1 MTLERLLKWT
11 GLVAVVAGILFVVVQ
26 PIHPPD
32 TLASVTTG
40 QWAIVHYLTLAMTV
54 LFGVG
59 VTGIYV
65 RQVEESGWLGFV
77 GTVTLNLA
85 LFITAAMVFIEAF
98 VSPVLADR
106 DPELV
111 SALLGLVSGTPAT
124 VDLGPLATLW
134 AISGIA
140 FPLGCALLGFATIR
154 ARVLPRLAGAVF
166 GFGLPVAVVVV
177 SLLPGDL
184 HRLGAIPIGVGLA
197 WLGWAVWTGTGRTDA
212 VSATPQAVQ
221 VNARPV

>member
-1 MTLERLLKWT
+1 MTMQRLLKWT
-11 GLVAVVAGILFVVVQ
+11 GMVAVLAGILFVVVQ

-54 LFGVG
+54 LFIVG
-59 VTGIYV
+59 ITGIYL
-65 RQVEESGWLGFV
+65 RQVEETGWLGLV
-77 GTVTLNLA
+77 GTVTLNVA

-106 DPELV
+106 DPEFV
-111 SALLGLVSGTPAT
+111 TALLGLVSGEAGQ

-134 AISGIA
+134 AISGVA
-140 FPLGCALLGFATIR
+140 FPLGCALVGFATMR
-154 ARVLPRLAGAVF
+154 ARVLPRLGAAVF

-184 HRLGAIPIGVGLA
+184 HRLGAIPIGIGLA
-197 WLGWAVWTGTGRTDA
+197 WLGWAVWTGTDRTEQMA
-212 VSATPQAVQ
+212 VGLL
-221 VNARPV
+221 

>member
-1 MTLERLLKWT
+1 MTLERLLRWT
-11 GLVAVVAGILFVVVQ
+11 GMVAVVAGILFVVVQ

-59 VTGIYV
+59 ITGIYV
-65 RQVEESGWLGFV
+65 RQVEETGWLGLV

-106 DPELV
+106 DPEFV
-111 SALLGLVSGTPAT
+111 SALLGLVSGTPGT
-124 VDLGPLATLW
+124 VDLGPLATMW
-134 AISGIA
+134 SVSGVA
-140 FPLGCALLGFATIR
+140 FPLGCAVLGFATIR
-154 ARVLPRLAGAVF
+154 ARVLPRLAAAVF

-197 WLGWAVWTGTGRTDA
+197 WLGWAVWRGAADRESVVPETIQ
-212 VSATPQAVQ
+212 ATV
-221 VNARPV
+221 

>member
-1 MTLERLLKWT
+1 MTLERLLRWT
-11 GLVAVVAGILFVVVQ
+11 GMVAVVAGILFVVVQ

-59 VTGIYV
+59 ITGIYV
-65 RQVEESGWLGFV
+65 RQVEETGWLGLV

-106 DPELV
+106 DPEFV
-111 SALLGLVSGTPAT
+111 SALLGLVSGEAGQ

-134 AISGIA
+134 AISGVA
-140 FPLGCALLGFATIR
+140 FPLGCALVGFATIR
-154 ARVLPRLAGAVF
+154 ARVLPRLAAAVF

-197 WLGWAVWTGTGRTDA
+197 WLGWVVWRGADVAPRVMETA
-212 VSATPQAVQ
+212 ASA
-221 VNARPV
+221 